1 MGDAGASVVGD
12 AGAVQ
17 DMGPPVAYLALREDT
32 PVYDRDGRRI
42 GLVDRVVADE
52 PMDIFRGIVVH
63 TLPRPGRHLFA
74 DADDVAELRER
85 GVVLSVGR
93 DALSEPLGGRPIRST
108 RNGSAGGMV
117 QPRLRRAWDWLTGRH

>member
-1 MGDAGASVVGD
+1 
-12 AGAVQ
+12 VQ